1 MVHKKTLKHK
11 TPKKLLE
18 MRQSHSYIIK
28 YFYVMLFLLSL
39 LIIVNVIVTYN
50 KFKVMSEQQKADYFD
65 ILKRHLYYFF
75 ILFII
80 SAVFPILVILCIML
94 RNKTAITVCFVT
106 MSTALKIINFIFSFY
121 FYYIAFYNL
130 YYLNN
135 IVVTQQNNIS
145 MN

>member
-1 MVHKKTLKHK
+1 MAHKKAPKHK
-11 TPKKLLE
+11 IPKKLLVSH
-18 MRQSHSYIIK
+18 QSHSYIIK

-94 RNKTAITVCFVT
+94 RNKTAITICFVT

-135 IVVTQQNNIS
+135 IVITQ
-145 MN
+145 